1 MVHIFKKNIKSNQY
15 IVEILSKKLSRE
27 KTTSRMAKTLRT
39 MESKVQNFPV
49 GIPPSSR
56 AHLMEMD

>member
-1 MVHIFKKNIKSNQY
+1 
-15 IVEILSKKLSRE
+15 
-27 KTTSRMAKTLRT
+27 MAKTLRT

-56 AHLMEMD
+56 AHLMDMD